1 MRRENKLI
9 ESQITAILDGFATS
23 DDFVV
28 NEFTL
33 SYKGRAVAEIRL
45 GYSVWTNNPMLYK
58 VTCAKQHDLNPN
70 ENGDYYLTDEITKKL
85 TASIKRLLTINC
97 ATVDKT
103 ERINQANDDNWTK
116 LKPTLIENGFT
127 EEMLTE
133 EHTLNYKGK
142 KFYLSGNG
150 SYTFSN
156 GIYHNKENEM
166 VVTID
171 KLKTFLDLM
180 L

>member
-1 MRRENKLI
+1 
-9 ESQITAILDGFATS
+9 
-23 DDFVV
+23 
-28 NEFTL
+28 
-33 SYKGRAVAEIRL
+33 
-45 GYSVWTNNPMLYK
+45 MLK
-58 VTCAKQHDLNPN
+58 
-70 ENGDYYLTDEITKKL
+70 
-85 TASIKRLLTINC
+85 INC

-103 ERINQANDDNWTK
+103 EQRNQAIDDNWTK

-127 EEMLTE
+127 EEMITE

-142 KFYLSGNG
+142 RFYLSSNG